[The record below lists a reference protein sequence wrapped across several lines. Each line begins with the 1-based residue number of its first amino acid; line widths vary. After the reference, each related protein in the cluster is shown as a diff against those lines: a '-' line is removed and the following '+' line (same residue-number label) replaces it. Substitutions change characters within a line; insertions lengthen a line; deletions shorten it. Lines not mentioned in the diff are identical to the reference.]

1 MGCRSWRCSPGT
13 ACTGCTGFAS
23 ASSRACGVAT
33 PVSLRTGVMRNGARL
48 ASDGDLAWAALL
60 AGATA
65 LYLATLP
72 HDLYPGDEGR
82 FLYEAKRLIDGDVPY
97 RDFFDFI
104 TPGLL
109 YLLALAYR
117 IFGAS
122 IVTAKDTMA
131 VVHGLTVGVIF
142 LVCRALRVRPVLA
155 GAAARTHVALCQPGW

>member
-1 MGCRSWRCSPGT
+1 
-13 ACTGCTGFAS
+13 
-23 ASSRACGVAT
+23 
-33 PVSLRTGVMRNGARL
+33 MRNGARL

-117 IFGAS
+117 NLRHEHRHGQGHDGGGARPDGRRHLPPLPDRPRPARPAR
-122 IVTAKDTMA
+122 TPARPG
-131 VVHGLTVGVIF
+131 VV
-142 LVCRALRVRPVLA
+142 CE
-155 GAAARTHVALCQPGW
+155 AARQPASDTDSSRTVPEKSRVSVPL